1 MKNVKAV
8 IFDCDGVLFDTEQ
21 ANRAYYNHLLEHFG
35 KPSLTEEQFTFIHMH
50 TLDESL
56 AFLFSDE
63 KNLEAAHNYRKSMDY
78 KRYLRY
84 LTVEPHLFA
93 LLERIRPTMKTAI
106 ATNRTDTM
114 KRLLAEFDLDG
125 YFDLIVTS
133 SDVERPKPHPD
144 GLLKILEYFNIE
156 PNHAIYVG
164 DSQLDELAA
173 KSAGVPLVAYRN
185 KVLSANYHIQNL
197 QELADLLET

>member
-1 MKNVKAV
+1 MKNVKV
-8 IFDCDGVLFDTEQ
+8 VVFDCDGVLFDTEK

-56 AFLFSDE
+56 AFLFPDE
-63 KNLEAAHNYRKSMDY
+63 KNLKAAHNYRKSMDY
-78 KRYLRY
+78 KWYISF
-84 LTVEPHLFA
+84 LTVEPHLLA
-93 LLERIRPTMKTAI
+93 LLEKIRPKMKTAI

-114 KRLLAEFDLDG
+114 NRLLAEFDLDG
-125 YFDLIVTS
+125 YFDLVVTS
-133 SDVERPKPHPD
+133 SDVKRPKPHPD

-156 PNHAIYVG
+156 PHHAIYVG

-173 KSAGVPLVAYRN
+173 RAVGMPLVAYRN
-185 KVLSANYHIQNL
+185 KVLSANCHIQNL
-197 QELADLLET
+197 QELADLLEI

>member
-63 KNLEAAHNYRKSMDY
+63 KNLEAAHNYHKSMDY
-78 KRYLRY
+78 KRYLSY

-197 QELADLLET
+197 QELADLLEI